1 MPGTRA
7 GRRRTEGQ
15 SSVEK
20 QSLRR
25 RGCRPGPSFPIRG
38 ALAPPPRP
46 PRKAAPAAGTGPGPR
61 APGPGPALPGF
72 RRLGR
77 VLAPPEAPAGPLGG
91 GGGGGAK
98 VGCTAPRPHPPR
110 DCGGSR
116 PPPQRSPPGTARLPL
131 SGAGAAQVRAPPRA
145 SGTWN
150 PGCRALPRPRCPR
163 PSCGRPGQPCGGS
176 SLNSR
181 GRRSAPIAAH
191 ASGDVAVARRPSPA
205 RGGRTNGAGG
215 HGQVIRHH

>member
-38 ALAPPPRP
+38 AFAPPPRP
-46 PRKAAPAAGTGPGPR
+46 PRKGGSGCRNRPRACPPRFPPPGPSPRATGSSRRAAGKRRRRQGWLHCTPPPPASGLRGLP
-61 APGPGPALPGF
+61 AVAPALPA
-72 RRLGR
+72 RDS
-77 VLAPPEAPAGPLGG
+77 PAPALWGG
-91 GGGGGAK
+91 GGGCPSA
-98 VGCTAPRPHPPR
+98 
-110 DCGGSR
+110 
-116 PPPQRSPPGTARLPL
+116 GT
-131 SGAGAAQVRAPPRA
+131 PPRA
-145 SGTWN
+145 CGTWN
-150 PGCRALPRPRCPR
+150 PGCRALPRTRCPR

-181 GRRSAPIAAH
+181 GRRSAPLSAH

-205 RGGRTNGAGG
+205 RAGRTNGAEG